1 MLPWRGALILLIP
14 QVYKTYPHIR
24 KALEGVVPNPKLL
37 NLFEKTSK
45 KANIQVQRNVFYGGL
60 TDASFLQLENK
71 GIPSIEV
78 GFPVRYTHT
87 PMENCHL
94 RDIEQLIE
102 LLEVFIMDLPKDVD
116 LLRI

>member
-1 MLPWRGALILLIP
+1 
-14 QVYKTYPHIR
+14 
-24 KALEGVVPNPKLL
+24 
-37 NLFEKTSK
+37 
-45 KANIQVQRNVFYGGL
+45 L

-87 PMENCHL
+87 ALESCHL

-102 LLEVFIMDLPKDVD
+102 LLEVFILNLPKDVD
-116 LLRI
+116 LSRIYNINY